1 VLVDVTVRGGGGG
14 HDEPPGAFSLHDG
27 GPLYRLCHSLGH
39 HHLGILLVLVAWAP
53 LLIIS
58 VVTSAVTGRFD
69 HRFIERSIQV
79 RLLVGIPLLLA
90 ADLVLGLFTRRAMEI
105 VLHEDLAPGREG
117 AVRALLA
124 DTTRRLRSM
133 TPELVMVVLALVG
146 SHLVTSGLSE
156 SLGISRGRAPSGWS
170 PFTTWYRLVSL
181 PLYQFLVYRALW
193 GWFLWWRLLWRL
205 SRLPLRP
212 DAAHPDRMGGL
223 GFLSTPSRGFAVVL
237 LAINAVQ
244 ASAWWYKLEV
254 TGGKLSSL
262 APQIVGSLV
271 LSLVL
276 ALGPLIP
283 FAWSLWRESYQGEL
297 QYDGLARDYARL
309 FRVRWIERHRRE
321 DLLGTA
327 DIQSLADMAN
337 SYEVVRTM
345 RLLPISLRTV
355 VVIVAATLAPLVPLL
370 LRNMSATEL
379 LQKLVGI
386 ALGKL
391 T

>member
-1 VLVDVTVRGGGGG
+1 VLVDVTVRGGGGDRG
-14 HDEPPGAFSLHDG
+14 QPAAPFSLHDG
-27 GPLYRLCHSLGH
+27 GPLYRLCHALGH
-39 HHLGILLVLVAWAP
+39 HHLGILLLLLAWAP

-58 VVTSAVTGRFD
+58 VATSLVTGRFD
-69 HRFIERSIQV
+69 HRFMERSIQV
-79 RLLVGIPLLLA
+79 RLLIGIPLLLA
-90 ADLVLGLFTRRAMEI
+90 ADLVLGLFTRRAME
-105 VLHEDLAPGREG
+105 VVVNEDLAPGRKD

-124 DTTRRLRSM
+124 DTTRRLRATM
-133 TPELVMVVLALVG
+133 PELVMVALALVG
-146 SHLVTSGLSE
+146 SQLVSSGLTE
-156 SLGISRGRAPSGWS
+156 SLGISRGRAPTGWS
-170 PFTTWYRLVSL
+170 PFAGWYRLVSL

-212 DAAHPDRMGGL
+212 DAAHPDRQGGL

-244 ASAWWYKLEV
+244 ASAWSDKLDV
-254 TGGKLSSL
+254 TGGKLTSL
-262 APQIVGSLV
+262 TPQIVGSLV
-271 LSLVL
+271 LSLLL

-283 FAWSLWRESYQGEL
+283 FTWPLWRESYQGEL

-309 FRVRWIERHRRE
+309 FRARWIEQRQRD
-321 DLLGTA
+321 DLLGTG

-379 LQKLVGI
+379 LQKLLEI
-386 ALGKL
+386 ALGKFA
-391 T
+391 